1 MRRNGMKAGVPIVDG
16 VKKLN
21 MNDIAIGSV
30 TEKYNQLGSSFNFL
44 VVASILGAGLGGEA
58 GEAS

>member
-21 MNDIAIGSV
+21 MNDIATGSV
-30 TEKYNQLGSSFNFL
+30 TEKYNQLGSSFSFL
-44 VVASILGAGLGGEA
+44 VAASILGAGLGGGV